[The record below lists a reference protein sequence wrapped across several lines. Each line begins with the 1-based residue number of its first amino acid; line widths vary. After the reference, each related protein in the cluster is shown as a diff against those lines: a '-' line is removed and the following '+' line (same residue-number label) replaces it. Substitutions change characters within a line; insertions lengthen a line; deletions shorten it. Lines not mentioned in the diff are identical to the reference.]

1 MTGSVLFKECATGL
15 LSHEKRGIEMV
26 GEKVL
31 DVVKWS
37 LIIAIGAIAFYAVCP
52 KYDFIYYEKSGVY
65 FRENTITGEIDLQY
79 MGQGE
84 VTFWKAK
91 KPFVLF

>member
-1 MTGSVLFKECATGL
+1 MVL
-15 LSHEKRGIEMV
+15 EKL
-26 GEKVL
+26 L
-31 DVVKWS
+31 DVIKGAFM
-37 LIIAIGAIAFYAVCP
+37 ITIGAMAFYGVCP

-65 FRENTITGEIDLQY
+65 FRENKITGEIDLQY

>member
-1 MTGSVLFKECATGL
+1 MVV
-15 LSHEKRGIEMV
+15 EKL
-26 GEKVL
+26 L

-37 LIIAIGAIAFYAVCP
+37 LIITIGAIAFYAVCP

>member
-1 MTGSVLFKECATGL
+1 
-15 LSHEKRGIEMV
+15 MV
-26 GEKVL
+26 GEKLL

-37 LIIAIGAIAFYAVCP
+37 LIIVIGAIAFYAVCP

-65 FRENTITGEIDLQY
+65 FRENKITGEIDLQY

>member
-1 MTGSVLFKECATGL
+1 MKKRGTGSVIFLRVCYRTT
-15 LSHEKRGIEMV
+15 SHEKRGI
-26 GEKVL
+26 
-31 DVVKWS
+31 KWY
-37 LIIAIGAIAFYAVCP
+37 FYTVCP

-91 KPFVLF
+91 KPFILF

>member
-1 MTGSVLFKECATGL
+1 
-15 LSHEKRGIEMV
+15 
-26 GEKVL
+26 
-31 DVVKWS
+31 
-37 LIIAIGAIAFYAVCP
+37 VCP

-91 KPFVLF
+91 KPFILF